1 MLHRSFFLWMGLVA
15 CLHAQASK
23 TPTAF
28 EPRNIDG
35 SQAIQPNIAPSRT
48 KDEITTRAVTYIVLG
63 DLRQWASAD
72 GRTIEAKLIA
82 FEDLVLESKKGAAA
96 AMPEPPKHPTVVRDG
111 SIRLSMKGKPVV
123 IALSKLSVAD
133 QEYVEKIRVRH
144 AVKP

>member
-1 MLHRSFFLWMGLVA
+1 MGLVA
-15 CLHAQASK
+15 CLHAQAPK

-35 SQAIQPNIAPSRT
+35 SQDIQPNIAPSRK
-48 KDEITTRAVTYIVLG
+48 KDEIVTRAVTHVVLG
-63 DLRQWASAD
+63 DQRQWASAD
-72 GRTIEAKLIA
+72 GRTIDAKLIA
-82 FEDLVLESKKGAAA
+82 FEDLVLESKKGVAP
-96 AMPEPPKHPTVVRDG
+96 AMPDPPTHPTVVRDG
-111 SIRLSMKGKPVV
+111 KIRLSVNQKPVV

>member
-15 CLHAQASK
+15 CLHAQAPK

-35 SQAIQPNIAPSRT
+35 SQDIQPNIAPSRS
-48 KDEITTRAVTYIVLG
+48 KDEIVTRAVTHVVLG
-63 DLRQWASAD
+63 DQRQWASAD
-72 GRTIEAKLIA
+72 GRTIDGKLIA
-82 FEDLVLESKKGAAA
+82 FEDLLLESKKGVAP
-96 AMPEPPKHPTVVRDG
+96 AMPDPPKHPTVVRDG
-111 SIRLSMKGKPVV
+111 KIRLSVNQKPVV

>member
-1 MLHRSFFLWMGLVA
+1 MGLVTY
-15 CLHAQASK
+15 LHAQTPK

-28 EPRNIDG
+28 VPRNIDG
-35 SQAIQPNIAPSRT
+35 SQDIQPNIAPSRT
-48 KDEITTRAVTYIVLG
+48 KDEIITRAVTHVVLG
-63 DLRQWASAD
+63 DQRQWASAD

>member
-1 MLHRSFFLWMGLVA
+1 MLYQSFFLWISLLA
-15 CLHAQASK
+15 ILHAQAPK

-28 EPRNIDG
+28 EPRRIDG

-111 SIRLSMKGKPVV
+111 TIRLSVNRKPAV
-123 IALSKLSVAD
+123 IELSKLGVAD
-133 QEYVEKIRVRH
+133 QEYVEKVRVRH

>member
-1 MLHRSFFLWMGLVA
+1 MSLLA
-15 CLHAQASK
+15 CLHAQAPK

-35 SQAIQPNIAPSRT
+35 SQDIQPNIAPSRT
-48 KDEITTRAVTYIVLG
+48 KDEIVTRAVTHVVLG
-63 DLRQWASAD
+63 DQRQWDSAD
-72 GRTIEAKLIA
+72 GRTIDAKLIA
-82 FEDLVLESKKGAAA
+82 FEDLVLESKKGVAP
-96 AMPEPPKHPTVVRDG
+96 AMPDPPKHPTVVRDG
-111 SIRLSMKGKPVV
+111 KIRLSMKGKPVV

>member
-1 MLHRSFFLWMGLVA
+1 MSLLA
-15 CLHAQASK
+15 CLHAQAPK

-35 SQAIQPNIAPSRT
+35 SQDIQPNIAPSRT
-48 KDEITTRAVTYIVLG
+48 KDEIVTRAVTHVVLG
-63 DLRQWASAD
+63 DQRQWASAD
-72 GRTIEAKLIA
+72 GRTIDGKLIA
-82 FEDLVLESKKGAAA
+82 FEDLLLESKKGVAP
-96 AMPEPPKHPTVVRDG
+96 AMPDPPKHPTVVRDG
-111 SIRLSMKGKPVV
+111 KIRLSVNQKPVV